1 MFEFPEISWSSA
13 SSLFLLGRVD
23 CWKMMPSDDSRGVV
37 WTVPRTWEGL
47 AWSGGSASNI
57 SLDSGDE
64 CGRNAS
70 PVAGGEC
77 ADRYPRWSE
86 PPSRQV
92 AKSPSRQVGKSAEDI
107 TLPVQGPARGLGGDY
122 PGGDACFGPR
132 PATSTPHG
140 LTTENSAQI
149 PLVGKTSHW
158 GGVVLGVH
166 SYLRLSD

>member
-1 MFEFPEISWSSA
+1 
-13 SSLFLLGRVD
+13 
-23 CWKMMPSDDSRGVV
+23 MPSVLKVDKKAQLWAEQNTRACIPDGQ
-37 WTVPRTWEGL
+37 
-47 AWSGGSASNI
+47 I
-57 SLDSGDE
+57 
-64 CGRNAS
+64 
-70 PVAGGEC
+70 
-77 ADRYPRWSE
+77 
-86 PPSRQV
+86 RQV
-92 AKSPSRQVGKSAEDI
+92 GKSASRQVGRSAEDI

-166 SYLRLSD
+166 SYLRLSDYFSQIIYFCLRIFLFLFDFIDQVFRLFYWRYASLISC

>member
-70 PVAGGEC
+70 AVAGGEYEG
-77 ADRYPRWSE
+77 RYPR
-86 PPSRQV
+86 
-92 AKSPSRQVGKSAEDI
+92 
-107 TLPVQGPARGLGGDY
+107 
-122 PGGDACFGPR
+122 
-132 PATSTPHG
+132 
-140 LTTENSAQI
+140 
-149 PLVGKTSHW
+149 
-158 GGVVLGVH
+158 
-166 SYLRLSD
+166 